1 MNKLAIVGN
10 GISRK
15 SLYEEI
21 SEFEEI
27 WVCNKGAY
35 EYSKFPTIKRVYSV
49 HSDVLQSLSNESF
62 IQSNEIILVGREELP
77 GLSQFKEDKGWS
89 SGNQAILDA
98 LIEGYEEIYLY
109 GFDFGGEDI
118 YQTHSLEGSNFKK
131 QYDAILNDPR
141 LNAKEKLILRYPE
154 KKREVV
160 FVTLMDDNFFE
171 GYRGFFHSLKTTN
184 PDFEYSFIVL
194 DNGLSEATKERMK
207 EIYSNLIFKAFEKNL
222 YSFPIESTESRLLST
237 YYKLEFFNPSLYDS
251 SIERSIFID
260 MDILV
265 RGSLEELVHFPLQ
278 NKILV
283 ACRQFSLKKDGFIDD
298 INSGVM
304 VLDVKQLSYS
314 MYETLISYC
323 SKGFYLPDQ
332 EIINSYFVKENKFI
346 TYLPKKFNVEKRMLH
361 SKNFKDIFDASV
373 LLHYV
378 GIKPWQEESKN
389 DLDYKEVYD
398 LWPTKKAN
406 KKKCLVHKNLEE
418 INYSL
423 EELKCFINQ
432 ISETGGSLYGK
443 GISYQL
449 SSTCGKLISILKT
462 NPLTSERDNT
472 WLFYIGI
479 DNSLSVT
486 YTNPTAEE
494 EFSSFLRGKKVI
506 FVGPSPIMNERKLGE
521 FIDSFD
527 IIVRTNNMMN
537 TLISNPDLDKDFG
550 TRTDILY
557 VNVTYERDAF
567 NEWKIND
574 WAKNGLQIICKLMN
588 SHPKEDL
595 PFRWRNVPNK
605 LKDVPPPTLF
615 IGTRLIH
622 DLLSFDIKSL
632 HITGIDAY
640 AEIPD
645 LLDGKNEEYIE
656 GYLPEF
662 TQRQRQNQ
670 LGKPVSLHDK
680 YRDARLILDFAK
692 DSRVTI
698 DPICREKMEKVAY
711 GKNWI

>member
-15 SLYEEI
+15 FLTEEI

-49 HSDVLQSLSNESF
+49 HSNVLQSLSNESF
-62 IQSNEIILVGREELP
+62 ILSNEIILVGREELP

-98 LIEGYEEIYLY
+98 LLEGYEEIYLY

-131 QYDAILNDPR
+131 QYDSILNDSR
-141 LNAKEKLILRYPE
+141 FDANEKLILRYPE
-154 KKREVV
+154 KRKETI

-171 GYRGFFHSLKTTN
+171 GFKGFFRSLKETN
-184 PDFEYSFIVL
+184 PNFDYTCIIL
-194 DNGLSEATKERMK
+194 DNGLSESIKEKMK
-207 EIYSNLIFKAFEKNL
+207 GIYSNLLFKTFEKDV

-237 YYKLEFFNPSLYDS
+237 YYKLEFFNPSLYSS
-251 SIERSIFID
+251 SIERSIFVD

-265 RGSLEELVHFPLQ
+265 RGSLDELVHYPLQ
-278 NKILV
+278 DKILG
-283 ACRQFSLKKDGFIDD
+283 ACRQFNLRKDGFIDD

-314 MYETLISYC
+314 LYETLVSYC

-332 EIINSYFVKENKFI
+332 EIINSYFLKENKYL
-346 TYLPKKFNVEKRMLH
+346 TYLPKKFNVEKRMFH
-361 SKNFKDIFDASV
+361 SKNFKEVFDNSI

-389 DLDYKEVYD
+389 DLEYKEVYD
-398 LWPTKKAN
+398 LWPVEKEN
-406 KKKCLVHKNLEE
+406 KKKCLTHKNLEDL
-418 INYSL
+418 NYSI
-423 EELKCFINQ
+423 EELKYLINQ

-449 SSTCGKLISILKT
+449 SSTCGKLISILKAK
-462 NPLTSERDNT
+462 PLTSERDNT

-479 DNSLSVT
+479 DDSLLVT
-486 YTNPTAEE
+486 YINPTTEE
-494 EFSSFLRGKKVI
+494 EFSSLLKGKKVI
-506 FVGPSPIMNERKLGE
+506 FVGPSPIMRNRKLGD

-527 IIVRTNNMMN
+527 IVVRTNNMIN
-537 TLISNPDLDKDFG
+537 TLLSNPDFDSDFG

-567 NEWKIND
+567 NEWKITD
-574 WAKNGLQIICKLMN
+574 WAKKGLQIICKLMN
-588 SHPKEDL
+588 SYPKEDL
-595 PFRWRNVPNK
+595 PFRWRNIPNR

-632 HITGIDAY
+632 YITGIDAY
-640 AEIPD
+640 TDISD
-645 LLDGKNEEYIE
+645 ITDGKNEEYID

-662 TQRQRQNQ
+662 TLRQRKNRI
-670 LGKPVSLHDK
+670 GKPVSLHDK
-680 YRDARLILDFAK
+680 HRDAKLILDFAK
-692 DSRVTI
+692 DPRVTI
-698 DPICREKMEKVAY
+698 DPVCKEKIEKVAY
-711 GKNWI
+711 GKN